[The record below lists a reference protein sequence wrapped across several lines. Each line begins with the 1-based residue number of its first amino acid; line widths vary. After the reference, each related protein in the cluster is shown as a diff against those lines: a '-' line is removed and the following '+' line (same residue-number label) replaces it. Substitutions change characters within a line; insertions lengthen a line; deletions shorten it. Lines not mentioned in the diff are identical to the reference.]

1 MSKHIRMITNV
12 FLLQTYLLRI
22 NSKEFPNLKVFDGN
36 AVEVKVF
43 VDLLVL
49 VMDIVNKIE
58 HFVSITFW
66 LGNPIQRGNY
76 QVSR

>member
-12 FLLQTYLLRI
+12 FFLQTYLLRI
-22 NSKEFPNLKVFDGN
+22 NSKEFLNLKVFDGY

-49 VMDIVNKIE
+49 VMDIINKIE
-58 HFVSITFW
+58 HFVSFTGR
-66 LGNPIQRGNY
+66 L
-76 QVSR
+76 

>member
-22 NSKEFPNLKVFDGN
+22 DSKEFLNLKVLDGN
-36 AVEVKVF
+36 GVEVKVF

-58 HFVSITFW
+58 HFVSFTGR
-66 LGNPIQRGNY
+66 L
-76 QVSR
+76 

>member
-22 NSKEFPNLKVFDGN
+22 DSKEFLNLKVFDGN

-43 VDLLVL
+43 VDQLVL
-49 VMDIVNKIE
+49 FMDIVNKIE
-58 HFVSITFW
+58 HFVSITCR
-66 LGNPIQRGNY
+66 L
-76 QVSR
+76 

>member
-1 MSKHIRMITNV
+1 MSKHIRMITKV

-22 NSKEFPNLKVFDGN
+22 DSKEFLNLKVFDGY

-58 HFVSITFW
+58 HFVSFTGR
-66 LGNPIQRGNY
+66 L
-76 QVSR
+76 